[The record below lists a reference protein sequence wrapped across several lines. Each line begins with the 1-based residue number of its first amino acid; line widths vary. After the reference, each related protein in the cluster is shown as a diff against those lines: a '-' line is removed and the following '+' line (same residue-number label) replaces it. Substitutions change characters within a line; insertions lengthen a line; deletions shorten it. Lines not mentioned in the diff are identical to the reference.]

1 MKKLLT
7 LIILIPCIS
16 IAQWNYGNTS
26 KGRGVYANGKID
38 FREFEDFE
46 FKLVKY
52 KDVEDLKSQLLLVLS
67 SRFSSKKMSSTIK
80 KYHPNEIMKYYVEL
94 LNSFI

>member
-26 KGRGVYANGKID
+26 KGKGVYANGKIE

-52 KDVEDLKSQLLLVLS
+52 KHK
-67 SRFSSKKMSSTIK
+67 
-80 KYHPNEIMKYYVEL
+80 
-94 LNSFI
+94 